1 MANQKHSDASPQAAS
16 SGLKLHT
23 GGCHCGAVRYQVE
36 LDASRGGRCNCS
48 ICNKV
53 SQLGGMVKPEAFELL
68 SGSESITQYA
78 MGQKISI
85 RSFCKHCG
93 IHCFGAGHLA
103 ELGGDFVSVN
113 LNTLDDVDPIDVTV
127 IYWDGRHDNWHAGP
141 SDKPWRIATP
151 RSDTAA

>member
-1 MANQKHSDASPQAAS
+1 MAKDTHSHTTSPTS
-16 SGLKLHT
+16 DLKLHT
-23 GGCHCGAVRYQVE
+23 GGCHCGAVRFQVE
-36 LDASRGGRCNCS
+36 LDARQGGRCNCS

-53 SQLGGMVKPEAFELL
+53 SQLGGMVKPEAFQLL
-68 SGSESITQYA
+68 SGKDSITQYA

-113 LNTLDDVDPIDVTV
+113 LNTLDDVDPLDVAV
-127 IYWDGRHDNWHAGP
+127 VYWDGRHDNWQAGP
-141 SDKPWRIATP
+141 RDRPWRIVTP
-151 RSDTAA
+151 PVGSAA

>member
-1 MANQKHSDASPQAAS
+1 MTNEKNVALPAAS
-16 SGLKLHT
+16 QESGLKLHT
-23 GGCHCGAVRYQVE
+23 GGCHCGAVRFQVE

-53 SQLGGMVKPEAFELL
+53 SQLGSIVKPEAFTLL
-68 SGSESITQYA
+68 SGEESITQYA
-78 MGQKISI
+78 MAQKISI

-113 LNTLDDVDPIDVTV
+113 LNTLDDVDPIDVSV
-127 IYWDGRHDNWHAGP
+127 MYWDGRHNNWHAGP
-141 SDKPWRIATP
+141 SDKPWRIMTQS
-151 RSDTAA
+151 SDVAA